1 MRSLLVLVLLVAL
14 GIGGFLS
21 KPGIEAHRRHVEAE
35 LAKKDGESDAIGDLI
50 GSVFSNRTDTFED
63 LVVATKLTTREG
75 DKAILECWGV
85 FSQFFC
91 SKPSSE
97 VSTSPK

>member
-21 KPGIEAHRRHVEAE
+21 KPGIEAHRAHAQKELSKQAAE
-35 LAKKDGESDAIGDLI
+35 GDAIGDLI
-50 GSVFSNRTDTFED
+50 GAVFSNRSDSFED
-63 LVVATKLTTREG
+63 LVVATKLTTNEG
-75 DKAILECWGV
+75 DKPVLECWGV

-91 SKPSSE
+91 SRPAA
-97 VSTSPK
+97 

>member
-21 KPGIEAHRRHVEAE
+21 KPGIEAHREHAAKE
-35 LAKKDGESDAIGDLI
+35 LAKDGEGDAIGDLI
-50 GSVFSNRTDTFED
+50 GAVFSNRTDTFED

-75 DKAILECWGV
+75 DKAVLECWGV

-91 SKPSSE
+91 SRP
-97 VSTSPK
+97 TA

>member
-21 KPGIEAHRRHVEAE
+21 KPGIEAHRKHASEE
-35 LAKKDGESDAIGDLI
+35 LAKTDAKGDAIGDLI
-50 GSVFSNRTDTFED
+50 GAVFSNRTDTFED
-63 LVVATKLTTREG
+63 LVVATKMTTREG
-75 DKAILECWGV
+75 DKILLECWGV

-91 SKPSSE
+91 SRPSSG
-97 VSTSPK
+97 VAS

>member
-21 KPGIEAHRRHVEAE
+21 KPGIEAQRAHTAKE
-35 LAKKDGESDAIGDLI
+35 LAKANGEGDAIGDLI

-75 DKAILECWGV
+75 DKAVLECWGV

-91 SKPSSE
+91 SKPAA
-97 VSTSPK
+97 

>member
-1 MRSLLVLVLLVAL
+1 MRSLLVLVLLAAL
-14 GIGGFLS
+14 AIGGFLS
-21 KPGIEAHRRHVEAE
+21 KPGIEAHRAHAAKE
-35 LAKKDGESDAIGDLI
+35 LAKTNGEGDAIGDLI

-75 DKAILECWGV
+75 DKTVLECWGV

-91 SKPSSE
+91 SKPPNE
-97 VSTSPK
+97 AGA

>member
-14 GIGGFLS
+14 GVGGFLS
-21 KPGIEAHRRHVEAE
+21 KPGIEAHRRHAEAE
-35 LAKKDGESDAIGDLI
+35 LAKTDGKGDAIGDLI
-50 GSVFSNRTDTFED
+50 GAVFSNRTDTFED
-63 LVVATKLTTREG
+63 LVVATKLTTRDN
-75 DKAILECWGV
+75 DKVVLECWGM

-97 VSTSPK
+97 AGP

>member
-21 KPGIEAHRRHVEAE
+21 RPGIEAHRDHAKAE
-35 LAKKDGESDAIGDLI
+35 LAKTDDEGDVIGDLI
-50 GSVFSNRTDTFED
+50 GAVFSNRTDTFED
-63 LVVATKLTTREG
+63 FMVATRLTTREG
-75 DKAILECWGV
+75 DKVALECWGV

-91 SKPSSE
+91 SR
-97 VSTSPK
+97 PKA